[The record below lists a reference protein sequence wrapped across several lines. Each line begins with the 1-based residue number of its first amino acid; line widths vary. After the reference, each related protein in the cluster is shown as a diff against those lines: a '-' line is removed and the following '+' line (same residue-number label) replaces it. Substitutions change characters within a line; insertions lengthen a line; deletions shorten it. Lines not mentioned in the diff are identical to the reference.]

1 MLAAGE
7 LWREAV
13 SRSGLTSRNDVNK
26 AVEKLARK
34 SKVKIVQPELRIED
48 PKATLAE
55 VAKIPREAELA
66 CMKSTLDRLEF
77 DLALARE
84 RAEDWSL
91 GDVAGLRSSN
101 ALAQQETCWSA
112 LMQSPRVAD
121 IRRQFDEQWLQL
133 VYHSLENH
141 SISLA
146 VVPITELFKKNGVL
160 DLLRARGYLVEEP

>member
-1 MLAAGE
+1 MARKPSRAA
-7 LWREAV
+7 V
-13 SRSGLTSRNDVNK
+13 LTSRNDVNK

-34 SKVKIVQPELRIED
+34 NKVKIVQPELRIED

-112 LMQSPRVAD
+112 LMQKPAGCRYPTSVRRAMVAA
-121 IRRQFDEQWLQL
+121 R
-133 VYHSLENH
+133 
-141 SISLA
+141 
-146 VVPITELFKKNGVL
+146 
-160 DLLRARGYLVEEP
+160 LRLSREPYDFFGGGADHGAF